1 MGYPS
6 CPKHRDCMVPHT
18 LEGESLPNGV
28 EVFRCANLSCAM
40 FYATGAMEGFYTLE
54 SSGELRPYAGQ

>member
-1 MGYPS
+1 
-6 CPKHRDCMVPHT
+6 MVPHT

-54 SSGELRPYAGQ
+54 SSGELTPYAGQ